1 MANTSTVEV
10 NSTLGETAQP
20 AVADNIAM
28 RKNQPLPVKIVQHFK
43 RYWQLWTFVAPAMVF
58 VIIFAYV
65 PMYGLQLAFRD
76 FNPKAGLTGG
86 KFVGLKYFDQFFKS
100 PQALQVIGNTVN
112 IALQTAVVG
121 FFAPIALA
129 LLINQLHN
137 TKLKSFVQTITYM
150 PHFISVVVVVSMVN
164 IFLSPDSGIIGRFLG
179 EQSLL
184 GKPQWFA
191 AIYWLSEVWQ
201 HCGWDC
207 IIYLAALSAVD
218 TALYEAAKI
227 DGAGRLQLIRYV
239 DIPTILPTCTIMLIL
254 KMGGILGVG
263 FEKTFLMQNA
273 LNLTSSEVLSTY
285 VYKMGILNGQIS
297 LSTAV
302 GLFNTLVN
310 FGFLVLTNFI
320 TKKINDTSIF

>member
-1 MANTSTVEV
+1 MARSQAVEV
-10 NSTLGETAQP
+10 NSTQSNDSAEVVDN
-20 AVADNIAM
+20 VAARRRMPWYLKFADHI
-28 RKNQPLPVKIVQHFK
+28 RK
-43 RYWQLWTFVAPAMVF
+43 YWQLWTFVLPAIIF
-58 VIIFAYV
+58 VVIFAYV

-76 FNPKAGLTGG
+76 FDPRAGLTGG
-86 KFVGLKYFDQFFKS
+86 KFVGLKYFEQFFAS
-100 PQALQVIGNTVN
+100 PLAMQVIRNTVN
-112 IALQTAVVG
+112 IALQTAIFG
-121 FFAPIALA
+121 FLAPILLA

-137 TKLKSFVQTITYM
+137 TKIKSFVQTITYM
-150 PHFISVVVVVSMVN
+150 PHFISVVVVVSMIN
-164 IFLSPDSGIIGRFLG
+164 IFLSPGSGILGRFFG

-184 GKPQWFA
+184 GKPEWFST
-191 AIYWLSEVWQ
+191 IYWISEVWQ

-239 DIPTILPTCTIMLIL
+239 DLPTILPTCTIMLIL
-254 KMGGILGVG
+254 KMGSILSVG

-273 LNLTSSEVLSTY
+273 LNATSSEVLSTY